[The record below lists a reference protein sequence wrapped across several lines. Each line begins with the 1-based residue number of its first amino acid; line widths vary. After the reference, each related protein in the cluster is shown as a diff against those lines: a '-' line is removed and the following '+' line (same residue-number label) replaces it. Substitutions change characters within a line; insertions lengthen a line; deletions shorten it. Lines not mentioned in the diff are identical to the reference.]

1 MTDVTHVFKDGD
13 KISNNTVAKRLGNV
27 TRREALA
34 MCYEALKQNKLRK
47 VDPAEVG
54 WGANSTKSRIFT
66 KNI

>member
-13 KISNNTVAKRLGNV
+13 KISYKTVAKRLGDV
-27 TRREALA
+27 TRRQAMA

-54 WGANSTKSRIFT
+54 WGANATKSKIFT
-66 KNI
+66 KF